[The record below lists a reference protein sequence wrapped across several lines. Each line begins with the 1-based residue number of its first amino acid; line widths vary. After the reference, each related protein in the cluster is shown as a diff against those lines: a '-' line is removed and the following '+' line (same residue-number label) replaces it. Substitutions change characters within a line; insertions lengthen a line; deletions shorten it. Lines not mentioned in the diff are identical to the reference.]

1 MCSTSN
7 TPLHAVTVLLIMI
20 NISEELKIE
29 ARLSR
34 TTSQRQL
41 LRAINIHAQADSMRD
56 SSG

>member
-1 MCSTSN
+1 
-7 TPLHAVTVLLIMI
+7 MI

-41 LRAINIHAQADSMRD
+41 LRAINIRAQADSMRD
-56 SSG
+56 SAG